1 MRRICVFCGSNPG
14 QRPEYAEAAQSLGAL
29 LARRGLGL
37 VYGGGNVGLMGIVA
51 DAAMAAGGEVIGIIP
66 EALMRLEVGHRN
78 VSELRVVGSMHERKA
93 MMADLA
99 DAFIALPGGIG
110 TMEEI
115 FEVWTWGQLGL
126 HAKPAGFLDVA
137 GFYGHLNAFLD
148 HMTAEGFLKPRHR
161 DMVAVSGDA
170 AALLDGFATYE
181 APQVVKVIAKET
193 A

>member
-14 QRPEYAEAAQSLGAL
+14 QRPEYAEAARSLGAL
-29 LARRGLGL
+29 LAGRGLGL

-51 DAAMAAGGEVIGIIP
+51 DAAMKAGGNVIGIIP

-93 MMADLA
+93 MMAELS

-126 HAKPAGFLDVA
+126 HTKPAGFLDVG
-137 GFYGHLNAFLD
+137 GFYGHLSAFLD

-161 DMVAVSGDA
+161 DMVAVAGDA
-170 AALLDGFATYE
+170 MVLLDGFAAYE

>member
-14 QRPEYAEAAQSLGAL
+14 QRPEYAEAARNLGAL
-29 LARRGLGL
+29 LAQRGLGL

-51 DAAMAAGGEVIGIIP
+51 DAAMKAGGNVIGIIP
-66 EALMRLEVGHRN
+66 QALMRLEVGHRN

-93 MMADLA
+93 MMAELS

-126 HAKPAGFLDVA
+126 HAKPAGFLDVG

-161 DMVAVSGDA
+161 DMVAVADRA
-170 AALLDGFATYE
+170 VDLLDGFAAYE